1 MHFQW
6 EPGPWTYRQADTVY
20 FDTSPNPQR
29 NFTSLGPY
37 LHPLADHISMP
48 HSRSQLS
55 VSASNNLTRIHIRGI
70 KSSLT
75 QGLGGRL
82 NKRMRINIMTMLI
95 NFTTFM
101 IYISISVLEDYL
113 SAPEQLTVL
122 ASMLKLIK
130 ETINLNHTPTNLSI

>member
-82 NKRMRINIMTMLI
+82 NKRKCMKTGTLII
-95 NFTTFM
+95 NFIT
-101 IYISISVLEDYL
+101 ILLYIIIGVSADNLTAEL
-113 SAPEQLTVL
+113 SALESLLRIV
-122 ASMLKLIK
+122 K
-130 ETINLNHTPTNLSI
+130 ESVNLNLTPTNLF